1 MEYIVVFITTPS
13 FEEAKKI
20 ADYLIENKTAAC
32 VNIVE
37 KVNSTFFWQG
47 NVENYDEALMIVK
60 TKRNLFGKLKEE
72 VKKLHSYSVP
82 EIIALPIIDGSEE
95 YLNWIDESL
104 ER

>member
-1 MEYIVVFITTPS
+1 MDYIVVFITTPS

-20 ADYLIENKTAAC
+20 ANYLVENKTAAC

-37 KVNSTFFWQG
+37 KVSSTFFWQG
-47 NVENYDEALMIVK
+47 NIENYEESLMIIK

-82 EIIALPIIDGSEE
+82 EIIAMPIIEGSED
-95 YLNWIDESL
+95 YLNWIDEAL